1 MKRCGTSAVRLGG
14 CTLRSTA
21 QRATPLRSKSRT
33 PSFGYVVDL
42 GARWLRDFCVT
53 RWCFV
58 MLWGRICNGHP
69 ASVVVKNQLLALTR
83 ISNFSIP
90 SSFEPGGREFESLR
104 ARHRFANTRMRTG
117 MCRSVL

>member
-42 GARWLRDFCVT
+42 ARWLRDFCVT

-58 MLWGRICNGHP
+58 MLWGRFATDIP
-69 ASVVVKNQLLALTR
+69 RAWLLKINCL
-83 ISNFSIP
+83 
-90 SSFEPGGREFESLR
+90 
-104 ARHRFANTRMRTG
+104 H
-117 MCRSVL
+117 